1 MKIWNKKGQEE
12 SMGFV
17 VIIMLVLV
25 VGIVF
30 LGFSL
35 RQNKTVVQQQQELSD
50 MTWAVLSYTTNCTIS
65 GEAESIWDLS
75 KECDITPSQTC
86 DVGADDVCVVLNKT
100 LYKVLTSIIGTNAS
114 ITNRYVHAYEFN
126 IVTGSGKT
134 SVKQGNRTG
143 NYFTYL
149 TFIPK
154 DINVTA
160 KFYYSG

>member
-1 MKIWNKKGQEE
+1 MRIGNKKGQEE

-65 GEAESIWDLS
+65 GEARSIWDLS
-75 KECDITPSQTC
+75 KDCDVRPSQAC
-86 DVGADDVCVVLNKT
+86 DVGDDDVCAALNKT
-100 LYKVLTSIIGTNAS
+100 LYRVLTSIIGTNAS
-114 ITNRYVHAYEFN
+114 ITNRYVHAYEFS
-126 IVTGSGKT
+126 IATGSGKT

-149 TFIPK
+149 TFIPR

-160 KFYYSG
+160 KFYYS